1 MISFYFVF
9 MKKTFD
15 SLNII
20 ILSIESCKRHV
31 ASDALFRDT
40 KSGMYLIPDISR
52 INRDYQTLRFFP
64 MKF

>member
-40 KSGMYLIPDISR
+40 KSAMYLIPDISR
-52 INRDYQTLRFFP
+52 INRD
-64 MKF
+64 